1 MTSPQNQKSKRGIK
15 VLNELKLNNQNI
27 KRIDSKDKDD
37 IESENNEVN
46 LQTANNN
53 VKLLLTGF
61 INNLVKEDSG
71 EYKNILQNFRQK
83 INTNSITLDEG
94 NPLDKNFKNSVI
106 GFNRKNLRRK
116 SKRKISLYTQM
127 PKKYN
132 LNIKILENIKP
143 EKQDNT
149 DINRTY
155 SNLSNDIS
163 NEELVK
169 KKKQSSNSISITK
182 SLFKKGILS
191 PKRSSKHLNSYN
203 NLFKSINDNEYDN
216 EEKLQKSN
224 RTQKTNKSNKSKFSQ
239 DVKSQKS
246 KKTNQLNKKPTFIS
260 INKKKS
266 SLFQLYKKP
275 EVFNN
280 TNNNN
285 NNNNNYEDFNE
296 IEFDKNSKRIV
307 NVMNSP
313 INSEIQ
319 RARNKIS
326 NTKISFKSQ
335 KGNSSISSNNFSLIT
350 NDEHLNSDS
359 ESELNIANIR
369 GLSKRN
375 VQEINDIRIK
385 LKDNM
390 IGKKISKVKIKKL
403 DSKKKSKDNISTQS
417 IKIKKKKDKYR
428 VLTRKK
434 YVYDSLDDEE
444 YDDEEDYSKV
454 ITPESKFL
462 LFLDLLISLSVLYDI
477 CYIPYY
483 LAYDRNFCGFNIF
496 NYHILIDFL
505 ITIIYFID
513 LISNFFIAY
522 YDFEE
527 FLIDELDQ
535 IAFNYISSYFF
546 FDLLAALPFK
556 FYFLFKEYNCKHL
569 TSNHYN
575 VGINDYSFILISL
588 RIFKVFK
595 VYSKNKF
602 VNECFNFLS
611 HYQHISQWGSLYLD
625 VFVFFMGLH
634 FVASLFIF
642 IGRNQYPN
650 WIIKLEL
657 ENSSFIHIYIASIYY
672 LIATITTVGYG
683 DITPTNKGERWFG
696 LVLLIVG
703 IIVYSFAVAG
713 ISNYI
718 KEIDDK
724 NADYEKKLKI
734 LEDIK
739 INHQKISDDLYE
751 RVIRFLKYKHFNE
764 KKDKNIIIDCLPLG
778 LRNILVYEMYKPII
792 KNFIFFKNF
801 DNNDFIVRVIL
812 AFKPILAMKNDI
824 LVKDGD
830 FIEEIIFVK
839 KGRLSLEIPIDLNN
853 ENNEPLLTLSKQN
866 NMNKKDSNINN
877 IYLSMSPNRKGNQQ
891 SNSTIS
897 PYYKNSSSKTFH
909 LEDYSPSISPRKKR
923 TLELKQ
929 KEIEELEEKERQ
941 KNIQYIKILE
951 IRKNEH
957 FGDILMFL
965 NRRSPLCAKVKS
977 KKAEFFFLN
986 KTDAVEISTCYPRI
1000 WNKINKKSLFN
1011 MEQIQRLINKVIKIF
1026 FAAHGIKNKEYINPD
1041 PRFSTILSVQENNE
1055 SSSDL
1060 HSIPSISDSNCNNK
1074 VPSEG
1079 SINSENNSIKYNKSL
1094 FGTVQEVEND
1104 DESSSKSSK
1113 FYKENLSKKSEK
1125 INSEIQIPQ
1134 MNENISKSNTIND
1147 NNISQN
1153 DNNKKSILKKSNIN
1167 LSEDNS
1173 NYMASDLISN
1183 QTYKMDHIDKK
1194 IFEFSENCS
1203 INDSILSYEKNYF
1216 STNSYS
1222 GQTPFRPEDINEEI
1236 YPNENGL
1243 IVNLSHFRYFNIEK
1257 DNSNINI
1264 KSNQIY
1270 APKIFF
1276 PENYSNSHISGKLKN
1291 SFVSNN
1297 KVSEGDK
1304 KLNLVVKKN
1313 EHLISLNNSSDDNN
1327 SIIKSNQN
1335 SNNNLLSFNKINI
1348 ENNESEKNFSYNN
1361 VFNNKDIMKIN
1372 LTNKPLRNLIENYS
1386 SHKND
1391 NLSVFSTESSF
1402 TIYSEYENINALS
1415 NYKYSKSVEL
1425 KNKIKKILL
1434 KDNVKD
1440 AIKSVKTNKTGK
1452 RNSVFNNK
1460 ISPISLEQKDNYAY
1474 TSRNNDKSEIKDSSN
1489 KITFQRRLLKSKS
1502 IVHKKNNFKE
1512 KEITDYVN
1520 KTPMM
1525 TSKKRIFAKKNYGIS
1540 IFSNNKSN
1548 DKKSNLLNEISQN
1561 IERNQM
1567 NLNNPDEFYTEYFSK
1582 ILTKNADKINN
1593 CKSSFINN
1601 TIQKNNNNIF
1611 RRKSAANI
1619 NSLLKGI
1626 TIDNERRKSNLGN

>member
-1 MTSPQNQKSKRGIK
+1 MNSPENQKSKRGIK
-15 VLNELKLNNQNI
+15 IINELNQNI
-27 KRIDSKDKDD
+27 NLKDTKDIDNIKQEK
-37 IESENNEVN
+37 EEVN

-61 INNLVKEDSG
+61 LHTLAQDESED
-71 EYKNILQNFRQK
+71 YKNILENFKNK
-83 INTNSITLDEG
+83 INSNSITIDDTSPWE
-94 NPLDKNFKNSVI
+94 KNIKNSDI
-106 GFNRKNLRRK
+106 SLNKKKGRK

-127 PKKYN
+127 PKKFI
-132 LNIKILENIKP
+132 LNNKILENLKTD
-143 EKQDNT
+143 KQNI

-155 SNLSNDIS
+155 SNISNNDLSN
-163 NEELVK
+163 EGLVNK
-169 KKKQSSNSISITK
+169 KKKSSNSISIIN
-182 SLFKKGILS
+182 SLFKRPPPS
-191 PKRSSKHLNSYN
+191 PKRSTK
-203 NLFKSINDNEYDN
+203 NLSSFKNQIKSPFDNDYDN
-216 EEKLQKSN
+216 DDKIQKSN
-224 RTQKTNKSNKSKFSQ
+224 RTNKSNKTNKSNRSKFSQ
-239 DVKSQKS
+239 DKKSQKS
-246 KKTNQLNKKPTFIS
+246 RKSYQINKKGTLKS

-275 EVFNN
+275 ELF
-280 TNNNN
+280 NNNN
-285 NNNNNYEDFNE
+285 NNEDFNE
-296 IEFDKNSKRIV
+296 IEFDKNSKRIAYV
-307 NVMNSP
+307 INSP
-313 INSEIQ
+313 LNSEIT
-319 RARNKIS
+319 RTKNKIS
-326 NTKISFKSQ
+326 NTKISYKSQ
-335 KGNSSISSNNFSLIT
+335 KGNSSLGSNICSTISNL
-350 NDEHLNSDS
+350 DENLNSDS
-359 ESELNIANIR
+359 ETELNIANIR

-390 IGKKISKVKIKKL
+390 IGKKNTKTNINKDL
-403 DSKKKSKDNISTQS
+403 KKSKETSNQSTTR
-417 IKIKKKKDKYR
+417 IKKKDKYR

-444 YDDEEDYSKV
+444 YDDEEEYSKV
-454 ITPESKFL
+454 IKPDSKYL
-462 LFLDLLISLSVLYDI
+462 LILDLLISLCAIYDI
-477 CYIPYY
+477 FYIPYY
-483 LAYDRNFCGFNIF
+483 LAHDRHFCGFTIS
-496 NYHILIDFL
+496 NYHILIDFF

-513 LISNFFIAY
+513 LFANFFIAY

-527 FLIDELDQ
+527 YLIDELEQ
-535 IAFNYISSYFF
+535 IAINYISSYFI
-546 FDLLAALPFK
+546 FDLLASLPFK
-556 FYFLFKEYNCKHL
+556 FYFIFKQYNCKNF
-569 TSNHYN
+569 TSNYYN
-575 VGINDYSFILISL
+575 VDINEYYFILISL
-588 RIFKVFK
+588 RLLKVFK

-602 VNECFNFLS
+602 VKECLNFLS
-611 HYQHISQWGSLYLD
+611 HHHHFSQWGSLYLD
-625 VFVFFMGLH
+625 IFVFFMGLH

-650 WIIKLEL
+650 WILKLEL

-739 INHQKISDDLYE
+739 ITHHKINDDLYE
-751 RVIRFLKYKHFNE
+751 RICRYLKYKHFNE

-792 KNFIFFKNF
+792 NNFIFFKSF

-853 ENNEPLLTLSKQN
+853 ENNTHLLSLTAHN
-866 NMNKKDSNINN
+866 NTYKKDSTINN
-877 IYLSMSPNRKGNQQ
+877 NSFCMSPSRKKNQQ
-891 SNSTIS
+891 ITSSIN
-897 PYYKNSSSKTFH
+897 PYINKTSSKTFH
-909 LEDYSPSISPRKKR
+909 LEDISPRPSPRKKR
-923 TLELKQ
+923 TAELKQ
-929 KEIEELEEKERQ
+929 REKEELEEKERQ
-941 KNIQYIKILE
+941 KNIQYLKILE

-1011 MEQIQRLINKVIKIF
+1011 MEQIQRLINKVVKIF
-1026 FAAHGIKNKEYINPD
+1026 FAAHGIKNKEYVNPD
-1041 PRFSTILSVQENNE
+1041 PRFSTIVSVQENDE

-1060 HSIPSISDSNCNNK
+1060 HSIPSISDSNLNNK

-1079 SINSENNSIKYNKSL
+1079 SLNSDNYSPSNIKYNKSL
-1094 FGTVQEVEND
+1094 FGVVQEEEND

-1113 FYKENLSKKSEK
+1113 YSKKNSSKKSEK
-1125 INSEIQIPQ
+1125 INSELPIPK
-1134 MNENISKSNTIND
+1134 MSENNSNNDTIN
-1147 NNISQN
+1147 NNNSHNNSHN
-1153 DNNKKSILKKSNIN
+1153 DDNKKSILKKTNIN
-1167 LSEDNS
+1167 SLSEGKANDIG
-1173 NYMASDLISN
+1173 SDLISIR
-1183 QTYKMDHIDKK
+1183 TYKMDQNDKSVL
-1194 IFEFSENCS
+1194 EFSDNCS
-1203 INDSILSYEKNYF
+1203 IDDSILSYEKNYF

-1222 GQTPFRPEDINEEI
+1222 RQTPFRPEDINEEI

-1243 IVNLSHFRYFNIEK
+1243 IGNLSHFRFIAIE
-1257 DNSNINI
+1257 NNYSNINN

-1276 PENYSNSHISGKLKN
+1276 PENYSFSHISGKLKS
-1291 SFVSNN
+1291 SFVSSN

-1304 KLNLVVKKN
+1304 KMNQIKKSDN
-1313 EHLISLNNSSDDNN
+1313 SMSNISCSEKINNINISN
-1327 SIIKSNQN
+1327 KSNQN
-1335 SNNNLLSFNKINI
+1335 SNTKILNYNKTII
-1348 ENNESEKNFSYNN
+1348 ENNESENIFNN
-1361 VFNNKDIMKIN
+1361 SKTFNKDIMKTVLIN
-1372 LTNKPLRNLIENYS
+1372 KSLRDLIDNSPTRTNN
-1386 SHKND
+1386 

-1415 NYKYSKSVEL
+1415 NYKYSKSVKL
-1425 KNKIKKILL
+1425 RNKIKKIL
-1434 KDNVKD
+1434 KDDETSLN
-1440 AIKSVKTNKTGK
+1440 IKINKHIK
-1452 RNSVFNNK
+1452 RNSVLNN
-1460 ISPISLEQKDNYAY
+1460 IVSPISLIEKENYSFS
-1474 TSRNNDKSEIKDSSN
+1474 SRNNYNSANKEPTNKKSI
-1489 KITFQRRLLKSKS
+1489 RRRTLKSKS
-1502 IVHKKNNFKE
+1502 IINKKNNLKDKE
-1512 KEITDYVN
+1512 KEIGEFVN
-1520 KTPMM
+1520 NTPVL
-1525 TSKKRIFAKKNYGIS
+1525 TSKKRISSKKSYGFS
-1540 IFSNNKSN
+1540 IFNNNKSN
-1548 DKKSNLLNEISQN
+1548 DKKANLLDEISQN
-1561 IERNQM
+1561 IEKNQK
-1567 NLNNPDEFYTEYFSK
+1567 NLNNPDEFYTEYFSN
-1582 ILTKNADKINN
+1582 ILTKNAGKISN

-1611 RRKSAANI
+1611 RRKSAVNI
-1619 NSLLKGI
+1619 NHLLKGI
-1626 TIDNERRKSNLGN
+1626 SVDNIKRKNTNTGN